1 MGGCG
6 RFCQAENAPKARSL
20 SSTGQRAGRRN
31 QPGVRV
37 YGWSGATQTPGHGCS
52 TCTGSRGSCPGMV
65 TEKKQGEEQ
74 EEPPS
79 SPSTAS
85 RPGTCEETG
94 HVSKRCRKL
103 PACYLRQRNSLQS
116 TPFPTM
122 PNAVIQPTAR
132 SSPCNVL
139 TQYPE
144 EKSKM
149 KLTETS
155 KTISLH
161 ETFKSNFCEDCWLM
175 ADTKENLHW
184 FAI

>member
-1 MGGCG
+1 
-6 RFCQAENAPKARSL
+6 
-20 SSTGQRAGRRN
+20 
-31 QPGVRV
+31 
-37 YGWSGATQTPGHGCS
+37 
-52 TCTGSRGSCPGMV
+52 MV
-65 TEKKQGEEQ
+65 TEEKQGEEQ

-103 PACYLRQRNSLQS
+103 PTCYLRQRNSLQS